1 MKMKVCSVIKRSHPS
16 QDQLLFLFALFPL
29 INSYCSF
36 LSHRIPLCHI
46 DVSAFFFPA
55 SRGILLPML
64 TMQLKPHLE
73 IETEMKVCVDII
85 SDLLITLKRTDVVSS
100 KTFPSMIC
108 IIFDMR
114 GSVILSYILVYVT
127 SFKVNGLLS

>member
-1 MKMKVCSVIKRSHPS
+1 
-16 QDQLLFLFALFPL
+16 
-29 INSYCSF
+29 
-36 LSHRIPLCHI
+36 
-46 DVSAFFFPA
+46 
-55 SRGILLPML
+55 ML